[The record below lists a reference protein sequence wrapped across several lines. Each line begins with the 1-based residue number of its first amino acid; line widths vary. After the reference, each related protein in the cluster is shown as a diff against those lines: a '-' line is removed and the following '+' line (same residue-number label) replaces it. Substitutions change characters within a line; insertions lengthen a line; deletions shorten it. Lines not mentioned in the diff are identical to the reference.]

1 MKIED
6 LDDIV
11 DPFGDLKKFQ
21 VVDIQNE
28 NDGEIITATLKSGA
42 GNYYPVINGIPRILQ
57 YELLVNLAPVTQAWL
72 NKYISKDIRTTN
84 RKNIQIDVAQSFE
97 SEWRR
102 FNSFKDVYKEI
113 YDSYFYLWRDKENY
127 GNRVLDAGCGMG
139 RWAKYACD
147 KTRKLFCVD
156 VSQSIDVAQ
165 MNLRKQS
172 NIFFVQSDLTNLPFH
187 NEMFDSI
194 YSLGVLHHIPDTTK
208 AFSELTNKLKRNG
221 SLLTYMY
228 YAFDNRPHWF
238 KTIFQCTNVLRL
250 IISRLPKRVS
260 YVPVFLLVLGLYLP
274 LIYTG
279 KCVSAAGLPDIARN
293 IPLYEGNKNNDFYVL
308 YNNSVDRFTT
318 PLEKRYTKK
327 EIVKL
332 YEEFGFEKIEVQ
344 DFVPYW
350 TTTGRRK

>member
-165 MNLRKQS
+165 MNLRNQS

-187 NEMFDSI
+187 NEMFDSN
-194 YSLGVLHHIPDTTK
+194 LFFGCF
-208 AFSELTNKLKRNG
+208 A
-221 SLLTYMY
+221 
-228 YAFDNRPHWF
+228 PH
-238 KTIFQCTNVLRL
+238 TGYHESILR
-250 IISRLPKRVS
+250 I
-260 YVPVFLLVLGLYLP
+260 
-274 LIYTG
+274 
-279 KCVSAAGLPDIARN
+279 N
-293 IPLYEGNKNNDFYVL
+293 
-308 YNNSVDRFTT
+308 
-318 PLEKRYTKK
+318 
-327 EIVKL
+327 
-332 YEEFGFEKIEVQ
+332 Q
-344 DFVPYW
+344 
-350 TTTGRRK
+350 